1 MTLLDEPPVVTEP
14 AVEQQAVTAMPSEWR
29 LALRLARRETRRRP
43 GRTVLAALLIAIPV
57 MAMTIG
63 GVFARSESGSW
74 PAQFE
79 RRFGDAD
86 IAVDSSQFA
95 SPTTDAPTVTL
106 PSGTTSLD
114 FIWVNTQLSTSD
126 ATTPFWFATITDIDL
141 GDPAN
146 GAPIEVIDGRVPRDG
161 EILLP
166 VDLAAALHVT
176 IGDDLT
182 LERPAG
188 TWTVSGF
195 GRVRDSYPTD
205 VLVIPGFDR
214 ARIADGYDMNITLY
228 RLPDGASPTNVQQLA
243 GELGGVTRFADPYD
257 FGDSG
262 LRWGMAWG
270 WVAGSL
276 ALVAVGIIVAAAFAT
291 SARRQLVTIGQLT
304 SNGATESTVR
314 RTLALQGTWTGL
326 AGATAGITIGLVSL
340 PVVKPLI
347 ERHILQ
353 HDVARLRFSATDLIV
368 IAMTATV
375 AGTLA
380 AAVPARSASRIP
392 VMAALAGRRP
402 LGTLPKW
409 LVPTG
414 LLLLAG
420 GLGLVAIA
428 SLGINASSSS
438 GTGSADV
445 WALLIVLGAVS
456 VIFGM
461 CCATPLLIERV
472 GGLGRRTSLSWRLAL
487 RSLARSRTRS
497 SAVVAAIA
505 VAVGGSVAAGAI
517 AETAIRER
525 AAGWNASVPADT
537 IVFDAYRYQEALY
550 ENDGSNPVIDL
561 EALSPATVPEDLR
574 NGVLAIAADATINPI
589 RVATSDPAPFDT
601 RTGEGVWSDERGLRI
616 ADPALLDI
624 LGLSDADIEVL
635 TETGSL
641 QPLGRYELA
650 NPGTSVAPFATEV
663 GDFGAQL
670 LQYQGPDGIIELS
683 ITPATSPYRYDYA
696 GWNAALL
703 TEAYARELGF
713 EIVERGAIVRS
724 PEALTVAQRD
734 ALSELQQ
741 SQYGQVDAFVEP
753 GDPPRVTDQ
762 PVVDEEWSVI
772 YDEPRWR
779 AGNASD
785 LWIARLVILGAVVL
799 LSLLVVSIGLAL
811 AAAEGR
817 DERNVLAVVGA
828 TPASMR
834 RQASARA
841 SVLALSGIALGIP
854 TGFLPAWVL
863 YSVLNADSSIS
874 VEPLRFPWL
883 VVGSLLV
890 IVPLLVAGVA
900 WTGSGIGQRLRPP
913 TPTRRD

>member
-14 AVEQQAVTAMPSEWR
+14 AVEQQRTVTAMPSEWR

-43 GRTVLAALLIAIPV
+43 GRTGLAALLIAIPV

-63 GVFARSESGSW
+63 SVFARSESGSW

-86 IAVDSSQFA
+86 IAVDSSRFA
-95 SPTTDAPTVTL
+95 PPATDAPIVTL
-106 PSGTTSLD
+106 PSGTTSD
-114 FIWVNTQLSTSD
+114 DYIWISTQISTSD
-126 ATTPFWFATITDIDL
+126 ATTPTWFAIVTDIDL

-195 GRVRDSYPTD
+195 GRVRDSYHTD
-205 VLVIPGFDR
+205 VLVLPAFDR
-214 ARIADGYDMNITLY
+214 ARIADDYDVGITLY
-228 RLPDGASPTNVQQLA
+228 RLADGTPPTEVQQLA
-243 GELGGVTRFADPYD
+243 ADLGGVTRYADPYD
-257 FGDSG
+257 FGNSG
-262 LRWGMAWG
+262 LTRGIAWG
-270 WVAGSL
+270 WVAGVL

-326 AGATAGITIGLVSL
+326 AGAAAGITIGLVSL

-353 HDVARLRFSATDLIV
+353 HDVARFRFSATDLIV

-402 LGTLPKW
+402 LGTLPTW

-414 LLLLAG
+414 LLLLAC
-420 GLGLVAIA
+420 GLGSVAVA
-428 SLGINASSSS
+428 SLGINGSSN
-438 GTGSADV
+438 TGGGSDV
-445 WALLIVLGAVS
+445 WALLIVLGVVG

-461 CCATPLLIERV
+461 CCATPLVIERI

-517 AETAIRER
+517 AETAIREN
-525 AAGWNASVPADT
+525 ADNWNASVPADT
-537 IVFDAYRYQEALY
+537 IVLEGRRLQQALD
-550 ENDGSNPVIDL
+550 ENERSAPMVDL
-561 EALSPATVPEDLR
+561 EALPPAPLPDDLR
-574 NGVLAIAADATINPI
+574 DGVLAIAPDATIVPI
-589 RVATSDPAPFDT
+589 RIATTDPAPFNAQ
-601 RTGEGVWSDERGLRI
+601 TGDGVWPDERSLGI

-624 LGLSDADIEVL
+624 FGLNDADIEVL
-635 TETGSL
+635 NETGSL

-650 NPGTSVAPFATEV
+650 NPVSYGSGFVTED
-663 GDFGAQL
+663 GASGAQL
-670 LQYQGPDGIIELS
+670 LQYQGPDGVIELS

-713 EIVERGAIVRS
+713 DIVERGAIVRS

-734 ALSELQQ
+734 ALSELHQ
-741 SQYGQVDAFVEP
+741 SQYGQVDAFLEP